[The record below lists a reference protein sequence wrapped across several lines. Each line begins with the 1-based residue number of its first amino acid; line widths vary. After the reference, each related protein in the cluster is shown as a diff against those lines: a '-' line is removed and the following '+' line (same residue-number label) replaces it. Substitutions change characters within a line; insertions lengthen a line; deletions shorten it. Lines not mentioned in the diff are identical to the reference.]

1 MKCDKWVFSEL
12 KDDIRAAITFL
23 VEFAASKSNRIAV
36 WRSALPQ
43 HFNTTDGHYQKGKT
57 CSLAQLLL
65 QNHPTETRKG
75 NGVTRQAIQNYN
87 QAYDEVFGDSCEP
100 VPGSCNGLTYQHSC
114 TMNLTSTNYRTV
126 YKYLLDSNV
135 TEGTHYLQK
144 NNITEGLRH
153 YGRMMRSNHTNIMT
167 ANVLRWNVA
176 DLFDV
181 PIWHA
186 GSMDCSH
193 FCYVPNLYEAAF
205 ERLSLLLAGY
215 DNNSL

>member
-1 MKCDKWVFSEL
+1 MPSINRLYNRSLITNQRKIYCCKWYPSLLGIHKRYKTDECDNSTFERRGWWRIYHPVWILQDVWLDTVECNYMEECNVILMNLGLHYNAGGAMKCDKWVFSEL

-126 YKYLLDSNV
+126 Y
-135 TEGTHYLQK
+135 
-144 NNITEGLRH
+144 
-153 YGRMMRSNHTNIMT
+153 
-167 ANVLRWNVA
+167 
-176 DLFDV
+176 
-181 PIWHA
+181 
-186 GSMDCSH
+186 
-193 FCYVPNLYEAAF
+193 
-205 ERLSLLLAGY
+205 
-215 DNNSL
+215 